1 LNDEIKNKI
10 KKKLKKYSSQPVLT
24 FETHNHDHKAEI
36 DRIESNPLPPK
47 KKQKSQKKLSEKLK
61 KKKAMKEKSK

>member
-1 LNDEIKNKI
+1 
-10 KKKLKKYSSQPVLT
+10 VLS

-61 KKKAMKEKSK
+61 KKKAMKEKSKWTYINPSTSYLWI

>member
-36 DRIESNPLPPK
+36 DRIESNPLPQK

-61 KKKAMKEKSK
+61 KKKSNERKI

>member
-1 LNDEIKNKI
+1 
-10 KKKLKKYSSQPVLT
+10 VLS

-36 DRIESNPLPPK
+36 DRIEGNPLPPKK

-61 KKKAMKEKSK
+61 EKKTMKERSKST